1 MCLSTET
8 LRSQPRTGKKE
19 KSRGAMEC
27 GLGPSTSYYYYYY
40 HWKVLVGNRPHGKV
54 NYLGWAEYV
63 ALGAAGWLAV
73 AQSVSLA
80 VLQRTATYGGS
91 RELGRN
97 YSGWKNVLDN
107 NNSSPPFMGT
117 SKWVKHKWGSALGT
131 GPRDVWVSLLLLL
144 SYISRVKHSQRQ
156 IDLN

>member
-1 MCLSTET
+1 MLNFWSPSLPACLPAPCLTCCVVCVWVCVLGSKRTFRGPGKVLMCLSTET
-8 LRSQPRTGKKE
+8 LRSERVSRAMKERAVPRTGKKE

-73 AQSVSLA
+73 AVG
-80 VLQRTATYGGS
+80 VLSCAPEDGHIRRIT
-91 RELGRN
+91 
-97 YSGWKNVLDN
+97 
-107 NNSSPPFMGT
+107 
-117 SKWVKHKWGSALGT
+117 
-131 GPRDVWVSLLLLL
+131 
-144 SYISRVKHSQRQ
+144 
-156 IDLN
+156 